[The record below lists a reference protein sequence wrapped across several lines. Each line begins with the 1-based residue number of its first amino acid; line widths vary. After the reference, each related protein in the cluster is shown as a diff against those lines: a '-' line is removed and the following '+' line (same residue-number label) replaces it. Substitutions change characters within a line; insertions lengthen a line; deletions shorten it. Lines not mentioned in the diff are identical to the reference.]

1 MALKGISNKLV
12 DEIKWNHTKE
22 VKKGRIKEQIM
33 DKKNESNSKM
43 ILKLIYIG
51 NYVKFK

>member
-33 DKKNESNSKM
+33 NKENENNSKK
-43 ILKLIYIG
+43 ILKLVYIG
-51 NYVKFK
+51 NYVKYK